1 MKDRLSRLAKDRVLI
16 TAMSVC
22 ILLVT
27 AAALISMYN
36 RNKTP
41 EDPMDFLSENQ
52 TTASDSEENGI
63 QQAEGTTEE
72 AESKNL
78 LVRIETLPESTPEP
92 ENAGTVQDEQVDA
105 EPVEPA
111 TEAAV
116 TEAEQVAQLPET
128 ETAEPVSE
136 PEPEAADA
144 PAFQLN
150 YTAED
155 KMLWP
160 VTGEIIREFSMD
172 TTVWF
177 STLKQYKCSDAI
189 QIQSVSGTEVAAPAN
204 AQILAVGS
212 NEELGYFIEMDLGN
226 GYRAELGQVQEVT
239 VTPGDYVAAGT
250 VIATVASPTYYYTVD
265 GDHLYFK
272 LTCDGELLDP
282 LDYLQ

>member
-16 TAMSVC
+16 TAMSAC

-36 RNKTP
+36 KNKTP

-52 TTASDSEENGI
+52 TTASDSGETEL
-63 QQAEGTTEE
+63 QQAEGTTAE
-72 AESKNL
+72 AETKNL
-78 LVRIETLPESTPEP
+78 IVRVETLPETTPET
-92 ENAGTVQDEQVDA
+92 EIAATAQNEQVDA
-105 EPVEPA
+105 EPVEP
-111 TEAAV
+111 V
-116 TEAEQVAQLPET
+116 TEAVVTEPEQVAQLPET
-128 ETAEPVSE
+128 EAAVPASE
-136 PEPEAADA
+136 PEPADA
-144 PAFQLN
+144 PVLELN

-155 KMLWP
+155 KLLWP
-160 VTGEIIREFSMD
+160 VTGEVIREFSMD

-189 QIQSVSGTEVAAPAN
+189 QIQSVSGTEVVAPAN

-212 NEELGYFIEMDLGN
+212 DEELGYFIEMDLGN
-226 GYRAELGQVQEVT
+226 GYRAELGQVQEVA

-265 GDHLYFK
+265 GDHLYLK

>member
-16 TAMSVC
+16 TAMSAC

-36 RNKTP
+36 KNKTP

-52 TTASDSEENGI
+52 TTASDSGETEI
-63 QQAEGTTEE
+63 QQAEGTTAE
-72 AESKNL
+72 AETKNL
-78 LVRIETLPESTPEP
+78 IVRVETLPETTPET
-92 ENAGTVQDEQVDA
+92 EIAATAQNDQVDA
-105 EPVEPA
+105 EPVEP
-111 TEAAV
+111 V
-116 TEAEQVAQLPET
+116 TEAVVTEPEQVAQLPET
-128 ETAEPVSE
+128 EAAVPASE
-136 PEPEAADA
+136 PEPADA
-144 PAFQLN
+144 PVLELN

-155 KMLWP
+155 KLLWP
-160 VTGEIIREFSMD
+160 VTGEVIREFSMD

-189 QIQSVSGTEVAAPAN
+189 QIQSVSGTEVVAPAN

-212 NEELGYFIEMDLGN
+212 DEELGYFIEMDLGN
-226 GYRAELGQVQEVT
+226 GYRAELGQVQEVA

-265 GDHLYFK
+265 GDHLYLK